1 MPDPGYF
8 KSSLAFD
15 FGAKSGRV
23 VRGHL
28 RSGIFL
34 TAFMCNARRRTDTD
48 FSVRTDINLYRLKG
62 VSKTISST
70 LQSALLFH
78 NVGEIIRRDTRY
90 DRKRNTILGGH
101 DCVVVP
107 MRCLFCSECYGPPEE
122 GLRKSAEQRPAPRV
136 VALDERQ
143 YHSGRH
149 QA

>member
-15 FGAKSGRV
+15 LSQKRTRGSGALAQW
-23 VRGHL
+23 HL
-28 RSGIFL
+28 PDGIHVQCPAPHRHIFQL
-34 TAFMCNARRRTDTD
+34 
-48 FSVRTDINLYRLKG
+48 RTDINLYRLKG

-78 NVGEIIRRDTRY
+78 NVGEIIWRDTRY